1 MLAGKPERGWF
12 ERIRRF
18 DPRGPRIQ
26 ASIFQNVGENQET
39 GFWSE
44 VDWVFLRH
52 PLQFL
57 KEEMTAPETQASL
70 FHYLREDDRGRLRWR
85 DFLDAVRGGRDHFLV
100 STLFTDAEGQSLD
113 TAEFRMRRMG
123 ARFASVFVHTLILA
137 GAALF
142 AYRGSEALPPQEA
155 RVFIN
160 PSPVYFPFESTGPD
174 GGGGG
179 GGGKM
184 EKLPASGGRM
194 PDTTRVQLVPPDPAD
209 PQPLIPAEDLM
220 AATPSVQM
228 PIDIF
233 QDQSLPIGDI
243 EAPPNDH
250 GSSGPG
256 SGGGIGSGF
265 GTGVGSGTGPGV
277 GPGSGGG
284 MGGGAGGGIGSGV
297 GPYVVGGGVRPPVP
311 LAQPLPL
318 YTEDARKARVEG
330 LVLVQAIVRKDGTV
344 DSFKVIRGLGYG
356 LDESAISTIATRW
369 RFKPGT
375 LNGVPVD
382 VQANIEVSFRLY

>member
-1 MLAGKPERGWF
+1 
-12 ERIRRF
+12 
-18 DPRGPRIQ
+18 
-26 ASIFQNVGENQET
+26 
-39 GFWSE
+39 
-44 VDWVFLRH
+44 
-52 PLQFL
+52 
-57 KEEMTAPETQASL
+57 
-70 FHYLREDDRGRLRWR
+70 
-85 DFLDAVRGGRDHFLV
+85 
-100 STLFTDAEGQSLD
+100 
-113 TAEFRMRRMG
+113 MRRMG

-233 QDQSLPIGDI
+233 QDQSMPIGDI

-265 GTGVGSGTGPGV
+265 GTGIGSGTGPGV

-284 MGGGAGGGIGSGV
+284 MGGGSGGGIGSGV

-311 LAQPLPL
+311 LAQPLPR

-330 LVLVQAIVRKDGTV
+330 LVLIQAVVRRDGSV